1 MGKNLE
7 IITSLVILLL
17 AFVFSIWSL
26 YTNSYSIATIMLLI
40 GIINIGYLVKE
51 IKEKRSDENGH
62 D

>member
-7 IITSLVILLL
+7 IITSSVILLL

-26 YTNSYSIATIMLLI
+26 YTNSYSIATIMLII

>member
-26 YTNSYSIATIMLLI
+26 YTNSYSIATIMLII
-40 GIINIGYLVKE
+40 GIINISYLVKE
-51 IKEKRSDENGH
+51 IKEKRSDENGN

>member
-7 IITSLVILLL
+7 IITSLVILSL

-26 YTNSYSIATIMLLI
+26 YTNSYSITTIMLII

-51 IKEKRSDENGH
+51 IKEKRSDENGN

>member
-7 IITSLVILLL
+7 IITSLVILSL
-17 AFVFSIWSL
+17 AFVFSIWNL
-26 YTNSYSIATIMLLI
+26 YTNSYSIATIMLII

-51 IKEKRSDENGH
+51 IKEKRSDENGN

>member
-26 YTNSYSIATIMLLI
+26 YTNSYSIATIMLII

-51 IKEKRSDENGH
+51 IKEKRSDENGN

>member
-7 IITSLVILLL
+7 IITSLVILSL

-26 YTNSYSIATIMLLI
+26 YTNSYSIATIMLII

>member
-26 YTNSYSIATIMLLI
+26 YTNSYSIATIMLII

>member
-17 AFVFSIWSL
+17 AFIFSIWSF
-26 YTNSYSIATIMLLI
+26 YTSSYSLAIIMLII

>member
-26 YTNSYSIATIMLLI
+26 YTNSYSIATIMLII

-51 IKEKRSDENGH
+51 IKEKRSDENGNN
-62 D
+62 

>member
-7 IITSLVILLL
+7 IITSLVILSL
-17 AFVFSIWSL
+17 AFVFSILRL
-26 YTNSYSIATIMLLI
+26 YTNSYSIATIMLII

-51 IKEKRSDENGH
+51 IKEKRSDENGN

>member
-17 AFVFSIWSL
+17 AFGFSIWSF
-26 YTNSYSIATIMLLI
+26 YTSSYSIATIMLII
-40 GIINIGYLVKE
+40 GIINISYLVKE
-51 IKEKRSDENGH
+51 IKEKRSDENGN

>member
-17 AFVFSIWSL
+17 AFGFSIWNF
-26 YTNSYSIATIMLLI
+26 YTSSYTTATIMLII
-40 GIINIGYLVKE
+40 GIINVGYLVKE
-51 IKEKRSDENGH
+51 IKEKRSDKNGN

>member
-26 YTNSYSIATIMLLI
+26 YINSYSIATIMLII

>member
-26 YTNSYSIATIMLLI
+26 YTNSYSIATIMLII

-51 IKEKRSDENGH
+51 IKEKRSDESGH

>member
-17 AFVFSIWSL
+17 AFGFSIWNFC
-26 YTNSYSIATIMLLI
+26 TGSYATATILLI
-40 GIINIGYLVKE
+40 VGIINIGYLVKE
-51 IKEKRSDENGH
+51 IKEKRSDENGN

>member
-7 IITSLVILLL
+7 IITSLVILSL

-26 YTNSYSIATIMLLI
+26 YTNSYSIATIMLII

-51 IKEKRSDENGH
+51 IKEKRSDENGN

>member
-7 IITSLVILLL
+7 IITSLVILSL

-26 YTNSYSIATIMLLI
+26 YTNSYSIATIMLII

-51 IKEKRSDENGH
+51 IKKKRSDENGN